1 MWILVLRAAF
11 ALNAVLV
18 VYVVLDAFQG
28 LGNRPDHYIPKV
40 VVFPFLCGKK
50 KCLKIFLR
58 VGGSCF
64 SKNTSLGHFSPFLMS
79 IFFFQSNFLI
89 IA

>member
-28 LGNRPDHYIPKV
+28 LGNRPDHYIPKE

-50 KCLKIFLR
+50 N
-58 VGGSCF
+58 V
-64 SKNTSLGHFSPFLMS
+64 
-79 IFFFQSNFLI
+79 
-89 IA
+89 